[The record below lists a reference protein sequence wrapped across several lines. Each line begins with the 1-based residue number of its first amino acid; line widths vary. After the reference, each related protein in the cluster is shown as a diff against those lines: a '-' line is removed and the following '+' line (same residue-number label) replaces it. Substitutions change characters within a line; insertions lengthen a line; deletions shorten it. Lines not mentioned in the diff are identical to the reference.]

1 MNFFKKFNL
10 YLKKPRVIIVIGNSK
25 SSVAEVIYQVLSKKI
40 KAKKISIETI
50 PFVNKDELLIIESN
64 IKELNSLNFLVKN
77 SSSPILLVTNLGE
90 IPTDSI
96 FFRGDK
102 NSAGDI
108 LKLINALPNDSQLVL
123 NFDDEALKEIK
134 NSINLGIF
142 TFGFGEGSDFLAS
155 DVKFNHSTNFKLNYQ
170 GNIIPFWLD
179 FPAEKT
185 HVYNALAVI
194 SVSTILNLNLI
205 EVSQILKNMKIS

>member
-1 MNFFKKFNL
+1 MNFFKKCNL
-10 YLKKPRVIIVIGNSK
+10 YLKKPRVIVVIGNNK
-25 SSVAEVIYQVLSKKI
+25 SSVAEAIYQVLSKKL
-40 KAKKISIETI
+40 KAKKISIQNI
-50 PFVNKDELLIIESN
+50 PFVNKDEILIIESN
-64 IKELNSLNFLVKN
+64 IKELDSLNFLVKN

-102 NSAGDI
+102 NSAENI
-108 LKLINALPNDSQLVL
+108 LKFINVLPNNSQLVL
-123 NFDDEALKEIK
+123 NFDDETLKEIK

-155 DVKFNHSTNFKLNYQ
+155 DVKFNHLTNFKLNYQ

-185 HVYNALAVI
+185 HVYNALAAI

-205 EVSQILKNMKIS
+205 EVSQIIKNMKIS